1 MERIDMQRRHLKGND
16 LGCVKVKRVERR
28 LDEKDRFGLFDGK
41 VDEEEAGR
49 EDLRPRAED
58 GEAGGKDTDLYTRK
72 NSVED
77 GREALIV

>member
-1 MERIDMQRRHLKGND
+1 MERIDMRRRHLKVND

-28 LDEKDRFGLFDGK
+28 LDEKDRFGLCEGN

-49 EDLRPRAED
+49 EDLRAED
-58 GEAGGKDTDLYTRK
+58 GEAGGKDTDLYMRK